1 MKGKRK
7 HEEKDN
13 QCNFGILNAGK
24 PDRNGICF
32 GRRVYMRGFAWTSG
46 YEGRQCRKLWIR

>member
-13 QCNFGILNAGK
+13 QYSVGGKSDGGKYGRPVRNAG
-24 PDRNGICF
+24 
-32 GRRVYMRGFAWTSG
+32 
-46 YEGRQCRKLWIR
+46 EGRIGIYL